1 MKKIIYF
8 LGQTMLLLSESQD
21 RKIEMKNLG
30 RQNRAALVEERSRT
44 RGAVALTGMG
54 EWLQRTREYVVT

>member
-30 RQNRAALVEERSRT
+30 RQNRMVLIVKRSRT
-44 RGAVALTGMG
+44 RGTVALTGYG
-54 EWLQRTREYVVT
+54 AWLQGTREYFIT